1 MSNETMNTKE
11 QNKDSVELTS
21 DNFATVLSQETMNPF
36 VRNGDIK
43 VPSDFD
49 FHIKDCKPY
58 SKENYRFFPNYN
70 TNPKELK
77 ASIENNGAGYRF
89 LKANGFDSFNECI
102 DFMMAKR
109 GL

>member
-1 MSNETMNTKE
+1 MNTKE
-11 QNKDSVELTS
+11 QKTDSVELTS
-21 DNFATVLSQETMNPF
+21 DDFDTVMSQETMPPF
-36 VRNGDIK
+36 VRNGDIN

-58 SKENYRFFPNYN
+58 SKENYRFYPNYS

-77 ASIENNGAGYRF
+77 DSIENNGAGYLF
-89 LKANGFDSFNECI
+89 LKRNGFSSFNECF
-102 DFMMAKR
+102 DFMMAKK

>member
-1 MSNETMNTKE
+1 MNAKE

-21 DNFATVLSQETMNPF
+21 ENFADFMSQKTMNPF
-36 VRNGDIK
+36 VRNGDIH

-58 SKENYRFFPNYN
+58 SKENYRFYPNYS
-70 TNPKELK
+70 TNSKELK
-77 ASIENNGAGYRF
+77 TSIENNGAGYLF
-89 LKANGFDSFNECI
+89 LKTNGFNSFNECV
-102 DFMMAKR
+102 DFMIAKK